1 MLFHRFRA
9 VQYDRLRYTR
19 EKLKWYQRLRR
30 KKITNEELWQEPL
43 PWVHIHFSAKSQLF
57 IVIADCHAK
66 THAPARAASTY
77 ILSGPIE
84 SLNVGVLH
92 RLIQCR
98 LHELLILGEW
108 RKYPRTIIA
117 WSSCDHRHFFPAVC
131 KNDDARDW
139 LNARSYRRTTS
150 AYNIEE
156 FSSSHFRLFKLSRCF
171 GIAREKT

>member
-77 ILSGPIE
+77 ILSGSIE
-84 SLNVGVLH
+84 SLYVGVLH

-98 LHELLILGEW
+98 LHELLILVEW
-108 RKYPRTIIA
+108 RKYPRAIIA
-117 WSSCDHRHFFPAVC
+117 WSSCDHHHFFPAVC
-131 KNDDARDW
+131 KNDDAR
-139 LNARSYRRTTS
+139 SYRQHTTLKNS
-150 AYNIEE
+150 LLRIFG
-156 FSSSHFRLFKLSRCF
+156 FSSCHAALESL
-171 GIAREKT
+171 EKKPRAQSQS